1 MAANDATGPGKTL
14 GNYRIERLLGRGGM
28 GAVFLAFDTVL
39 HRQVALKVLDERADG
54 ETSHARLLREARNA
68 AALNHPNICTIHE
81 VGDANGAAFI
91 AMEYVEGQS
100 IRERLDEGGA
110 LAPDDAVR
118 YGIQAADALAY
129 AHDHGVIHRD
139 FKAANAI
146 VTGSRWLKVVDF
158 GLARRTDMFS
168 ANATTMV
175 SLVPSGTAA
184 GTPYAMAPE
193 QVRGGDADPRTDLW
207 ALGILLYEMTTGAK
221 PFEAPTTPELF
232 SSILRDAPAAIP
244 HALPAEIRAVIE
256 RCLAKEPD
264 RRYQHAAEVRAALE
278 GIRTGADVP
287 RASPAAVG
295 LTRRRAIWVGGAAAV
310 CAASGLAAWRLWPG
324 SGEVRSLAVLPFENA
339 QGDEEIDYLCDGV
352 TESLIRQLARM
363 RSLEVT
369 SLSTVLNFKGQAID
383 PREAGRQLA
392 LDTVLAGTLTR
403 ERGRLLITAELV
415 DVESGA
421 QLWSNKYDRDAADLL
436 SVQDEIASAII
447 DDGLRLRL
455 SSDERSQL
463 VRNPT
468 TDGEAYDSVP
478 AGAPS
483 SAATSPPRLRRAC
496 AGPRR
501 CYARR
506 CFSHRSRRC
515 AGAGVG
521 CSSGRRGGQ
530 FRLPD
535 DRQHRPSPD

>member
-1 MAANDATGPGKTL
+1 MPRSLRWSKSKASPFASASTKAA
-14 GNYRIERLLGRGGM
+14 R
-28 GAVFLAFDTVL
+28 
-39 HRQVALKVLDERADG
+39 
-54 ETSHARLLREARNA
+54 
-68 AALNHPNICTIHE
+68 
-81 VGDANGAAFI
+81 
-91 AMEYVEGQS
+91 
-100 IRERLDEGGA
+100 

-118 YGIQAADALAY
+118 YGIKAADALAY

-184 GTPYAMAPE
+184 GTPYTMAPE
-193 QVRGGDADPRTDLW
+193 QVRGADADPRTDLW

-232 SSILRDAPAAIP
+232 SSILRDAPAVIP

-287 RASPAAVG
+287 PALPAAVG

-310 CAASGLAAWRLWPG
+310 CAASGLAAWRLWPD
-324 SGEVRSLAVLPFENA
+324 SREVRSLAVLPFENA

-363 RSLEVT
+363 QSLEVI

-403 ERGRLLITAELV
+403 EMGRLLITAELV
-415 DVESGA
+415 DVESGTR
-421 QLWSNKYDRDAADLL
+421 LWSNKYR
-436 SVQDEIASAII
+436 
-447 DDGLRLRL
+447 
-455 SSDERSQL
+455 
-463 VRNPT
+463 
-468 TDGEAYDSVP
+468 
-478 AGAPS
+478 
-483 SAATSPPRLRRAC
+483 
-496 AGPRR
+496 PRR
-501 CYARR
+501 CRLAQR
-506 CFSHRSRRC
+506 
-515 AGAGVG
+515 AGRDRQRDH
-521 CSSGRRGGQ
+521 GRRTAPATEQRRTQPAGSE
-530 FRLPD
+530 PD
-535 DRQHRPSPD
+535 D